1 MQCQMYFCKDYGI
14 PFQGGV
20 RINNISLQKL
30 SPPSFAN
37 PAPRSVRS
45 ISFSIFCFRHSGKGY
60 LLIYL
65 ASSTAE
71 ERFLKPY

>member
-1 MQCQMYFCKDYGI
+1 MQCKMYLCKDYGI

-45 ISFSIFCFRHSGKGY
+45 ISFF
-60 LLIYL
+60 
-65 ASSTAE
+65 
-71 ERFLKPY
+71 RFLFLPHRKRLSVNLSFFLHGERTFS